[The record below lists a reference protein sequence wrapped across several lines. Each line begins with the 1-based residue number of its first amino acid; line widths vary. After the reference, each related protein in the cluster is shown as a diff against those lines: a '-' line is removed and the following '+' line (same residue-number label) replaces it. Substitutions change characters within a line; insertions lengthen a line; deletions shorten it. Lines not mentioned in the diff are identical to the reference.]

1 MNAASDEPIQDEDQ
15 VGAQEKTIL
24 VLEDEPDVRSFAVAA
39 LKTLGYRVCEATG
52 VDAAMQLLEQ
62 EAENIDLLL
71 ADVVLTGNVSGPEL
85 AARAKNLYPKLKVV
99 FMSGYTAGLY
109 DHDRIPGFN
118 ETLLNKPF
126 ELADLAKA
134 VQEAL
139 AA

>member
-1 MNAASDEPIQDEDQ
+1 
-15 VGAQEKTIL
+15 
-24 VLEDEPDVRSFAVAA
+24 
-39 LKTLGYRVCEATG
+39 
-52 VDAAMQLLEQ
+52 
-62 EAENIDLLL
+62 
-71 ADVVLTGNVSGPEL
+71 VVLTGNVSGPEL